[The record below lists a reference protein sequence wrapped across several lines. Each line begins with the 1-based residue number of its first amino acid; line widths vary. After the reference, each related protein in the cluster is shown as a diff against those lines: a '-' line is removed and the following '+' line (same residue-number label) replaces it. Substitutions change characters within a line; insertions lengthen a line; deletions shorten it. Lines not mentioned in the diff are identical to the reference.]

1 MRDIFIEFYSKIRK
15 HSLQS
20 FWADCLNDKSHILEL
35 SYEDHFSDPT
45 PTENTEILNQHS
57 SRLRQIRFDDE
68 TSNED
73 YEEFS
78 NLDFLCLG
86 RGLGTHDY
94 IGQRVH
100 QIASILRN
108 LSFIDENLSLLSK
121 NRNFIRFLIMSA
133 NICWGNVQHMSL
145 DMLGNIAPE
154 LQLCDPTTDDLTK
167 CLLSTIFEGL
177 QGTDRAVIIS
187 CLEILYKLTQKVSNE
202 EYLNRYLEQSIYD
215 QICLFLCLNDI
226 MLLLYTL
233 ECIYSLSSLG
243 ERACN
248 FIIQVKG
255 VIDTLV
261 SLVTVEAQS
270 YGPDACILMR
280 VVETVPGTTVAAA
293 ATAAQQPTTPVTNLT
308 NVGLTQITTNSSSE
322 ILTVGNQNLI
332 ESQKPVTVQLLQQS
346 NIIRSTVINTPATTT
361 TPPPTP
367 QQQQSPSISNTKEAA
382 TAFVTQTANVAA
394 KHAAQQAI
402 QENEQYALAWLRAT
416 FEPVAALSSRVE
428 QQDLYKMYIN
438 ASSKIGR
445 RGVVSPLHFPRC
457 VRSVFGGSVGP
468 NPIKIENNEP
478 VSFYEGI
485 RIRPK
490 PLSVIHKGSV
500 VMPQQQQVNQ
510 TVEVILNK
518 QGEVIGQKTINTANV
533 MQNQSGSLL
542 VAQLCGGK
550 NVQTTP
556 ILQKVLTNQTAVSDQ
571 NIIFQTSTQ
580 QQGLTAIQQTPGLVS
595 TTTTI
600 GNNTPTT
607 SSSLIK
613 SLLANKVTTTTS
625 TIDANTTAASNLSN
639 CVIAPNVNVHQVTLI
654 TNKLIILP
662 IFVFFDLEILFCFC
676 FCMELFF
683 LVFVIFFDFF

>member
-20 FWADCLNDKSHILEL
+20 FWSDCLNEKSHILEL
-35 SYEDHFSDPT
+35 SYEDHFSA
-45 PTENTEILNQHS
+45 TENTEILNHHS
-57 SRLRQIRFDDE
+57 SRLRQIRCDDE

-73 YEEFS
+73 FEEFS

-177 QGTDRAVIIS
+177 QGSDRAVIIS
-187 CLEILYKLTQKVSNE
+187 CLEVLYKLTQKVSNE
-202 EYLNRYLEQSIYD
+202 EYLNRYLEQRVYD

-280 VVETVPGTTVAAA
+280 VVETVPGTTVAQQQS
-293 ATAAQQPTTPVTNLT
+293 TAVANLT
-308 NVGLTQITTNSSSE
+308 NVGLNQTSSSSE
-322 ILTVGNQNLI
+322 QLTNL
-332 ESQKPVTVQLLQQS
+332 
-346 NIIRSTVINTPATTT
+346 
-361 TPPPTP
+361 
-367 QQQQSPSISNTKEAA
+367 
-382 TAFVTQTANVAA
+382 
-394 KHAAQQAI
+394 
-402 QENEQYALAWLRAT
+402 
-416 FEPVAALSSRVE
+416 
-428 QQDLYKMYIN
+428 
-438 ASSKIGR
+438 
-445 RGVVSPLHFPRC
+445 
-457 VRSVFGGSVGP
+457 
-468 NPIKIENNEP
+468 
-478 VSFYEGI
+478 
-485 RIRPK
+485 
-490 PLSVIHKGSV
+490 
-500 VMPQQQQVNQ
+500 NQ
-510 TVEVILNK
+510 TVE
-518 QGEVIGQKTINTANV
+518 
-533 MQNQSGSLL
+533 S
-542 VAQLCGGK
+542 
-550 NVQTTP
+550 P
-556 ILQKVLTNQTAVSDQ
+556 
-571 NIIFQTSTQ
+571 
-580 QQGLTAIQQTPGLVS
+580 
-595 TTTTI
+595 
-600 GNNTPTT
+600 
-607 SSSLIK
+607 SSK
-613 SLLANKVTTTTS
+613 
-625 TIDANTTAASNLSN
+625 
-639 CVIAPNVNVHQVTLI
+639 
-654 TNKLIILP
+654 
-662 IFVFFDLEILFCFC
+662 
-676 FCMELFF
+676 FF
-683 LVFVIFFDFF
+683 LFLFY